1 MRAQKTD
8 SSTRQAQIL
17 DHALELIGE
26 HGVSGLSM
34 AELARR
40 VGLVTSGLYRH
51 YESKDALVTA
61 VIERIGQRLEK
72 VLGEIKSQYEDP
84 IEQLEQLHR
93 RQIELIR
100 TNPGIPRLV
109 FADTVFGD
117 DATRRQQLHK
127 IVDRYLDRVAA
138 IIRSGQKAG
147 AIDPTLSPKATA
159 VLFLGLIQPPALLWQ
174 MSDGRFDVNRQ
185 MRKAWPMF
193 ETMIR
198 NASDE
203 AT

>member
-8 SSTRQAQIL
+8 SPTRQAQIL

-26 HGVSGLSM
+26 DGVSGLSM

-51 YESKDALVTA
+51 YESKEALVTA
-61 VIERIGQRLEK
+61 VIERIGQRLADA
-72 VLGEIKSQYEDP
+72 LDTIQSQSDEP
-84 IEQLEQLHR
+84 VAQLKQLHR

-117 DATRRQQLHK
+117 DAKRRQQLHK
-127 IVDRYLDRVAA
+127 IVDRYLNRVAG
-138 IIRSGQKAG
+138 IIRSGQKRG
-147 AIDPTLSPKATA
+147 SIDPTLTPKATA
-159 VLFLGLIQPPALLWQ
+159 VLFLGLIQPPALLWR

-193 ETMIR
+193 EAMIR
-198 NASDE
+198 DDDE
-203 AT
+203 L